1 MSAAGAAASAAA
13 VALAV
18 KASGTIVSLEPA
30 EFHKLLAQNA
40 GGLVVRAPGGF
51 LSSGHKYL
59 TSYKGL
65 AFYTSSKEPLSIPRT
80 CDVVDA
86 KKIWVPG

>member
-1 MSAAGAAASAAA
+1 MSAAGAAAAAA
-13 VALAV
+13 AIAQA
-18 KASGTIVSLEPA
+18 KASGTIVSVEPS
-30 EFHKLLAQNA
+30 EFHKLLTHNN

-51 LSSGHKYL
+51 WSSGHKYL

-80 CDVVDA
+80 CEVVDA
-86 KKIWVPG
+86 KKIWMPG